1 MKKIV
6 CIIISLLVL
15 VSCLGTKKVVE
26 TKHEVSKETKQDS
39 ISVNN
44 KEIELIPSLIQEET
58 FELPEE
64 VGQLLD
70 DFDRRLSTQD
80 GKASAGI
87 SKKGNTILI
96 RNIIPGSKN
105 EKVESTSKVKQTDT
119 QKETI
124 NKSIYKRI
132 IALPWWVM
140 VLGILFLL
148 PYVIKLFSPHAALF
162 SSFIR
167 YFKQ

>member
-6 CIIISLLVL
+6 CIIISLL

-64 VGQLLD
+64 VGLLLD
-70 DFDRRLSTQD
+70 DFDRRR
-80 GKASAGI
+80 A
-87 SKKGNTILI
+87 
-96 RNIIPGSKN
+96 
-105 EKVESTSKVKQTDT
+105 
-119 QKETI
+119 
-124 NKSIYKRI
+124 
-132 IALPWWVM
+132 
-140 VLGILFLL
+140 
-148 PYVIKLFSPHAALF
+148 
-162 SSFIR
+162 
-167 YFKQ
+167 